1 MQPKWP
7 QTIVPGGLMR
17 LITLLFLGFTCVDL
31 RVHIMISFSEFLPEM
46 IATTVGVALGGMGA
60 IYSSRRQ
67 LKAVK
72 KKRAEIFL
80 KNLESEIAENMQVIE
95 LAYQTYISSDHGK
108 SFFLGSIAW
117 DTATVT
123 GDLADSIENQYRIFF
138 RLRYYVDLMT
148 QLWFAPV
155 EIDGRAEI
163 QEGFKIHIINN
174 LNQAREHFSEVQS
187 AIDKAK
193 KAMIHSEFAKST
205 R

>member
-1 MQPKWP
+1 
-7 QTIVPGGLMR
+7 MR

-31 RVHIMISFSEFLPEM
+31 RVHIMMSFSEFLPEM
-46 IATTVGVALGGMGA
+46 IATIVGVALGGMGA

-67 LKAVK
+67 LKAIK

-138 RLRYYVDLMT
+138 RVRYYVDLMT

-163 QEGFKIHIINN
+163 QEGFKTHIINN

-193 KAMIHSEFAKST
+193 KATIHSGLAKRALESS
-205 R
+205 

>member
-1 MQPKWP
+1 
-7 QTIVPGGLMR
+7 MR
-17 LITLLFLGFTCVDL
+17 LITLLFPGFTCVDL

-46 IATTVGVALGGMGA
+46 IATIVGVALGGMGA

-123 GDLADSIENQYRIFF
+123 GDLEDVLGLDLADSIENQYRIFF

-163 QEGFKIHIINN
+163 QEGFKTHIINN